1 MESEP
6 EAAQGHDFAAFL
18 PELNPRVIL
27 VQATAIAG
35 ALHAPNRT
43 QVCIGDVHVT
53 LTRADSGKVSLSR
66 FGRKTQ
72 HGMSKR
78 MLSCISVETPEV
90 AKRQFFD
97 TVHRQLLP
105 HDPSLSLQ
113 AEIAHKHLASVAE
126 LGGPQASYL
135 TDNPHQTR
143 SAIIMSGAPARNST
157 ASWREYSLFA
167 NIHRGT
173 IRNHVDQRDSDS
185 GTAF

>member
-6 EAAQGHDFAAFL
+6 EDAEGHDFAAFL
-18 PELNPRVIL
+18 PELNPCVIV
-27 VQATAIAG
+27 VQTTAIART
-35 ALHAPNRT
+35 LHAPNRT
-43 QVCIGDVHVT
+43 QVCIDDVHVT
-53 LTRADSGKVSLSR
+53 LTRADSGKVFPKG
-66 FGRKTQ
+66 FGRTTQ
-72 HGMSKR
+72 HKMSKR

-90 AKRQFFD
+90 VKRQILD
-97 TVHRQLLP
+97 TVHRTLLP

-113 AEIAHKHLASVAE
+113 AEIAHQHLASVAE